1 VGALEAW
8 RQPPPPGT
16 STRVVCI
23 PDFMSGLWGGILV
36 VKIGLLPRRGC
47 QTERWEIKRGSG
59 AGGAPCG
66 VDDTDDAG
74 IYKLAGPP
82 VGWTQRRGP
91 QVALSARVD
100 LRGLLVGHGRP
111 VAEEPVAGALTA
123 VGVATLGRAEP
134 SDYIALGIGGLRPH
148 AEFLALRRLTVHAED
163 GAPRHGHREEQR
175 AVPALNVEKRGFL
188 TFLSTLENRRPA
200 AQHTDP

>member
-1 VGALEAW
+1 LEAW

-16 STRVVCI
+16 STRVVLI
-23 PDFMSGLWGGILV
+23 PVFMSGIWFGV
-36 VKIGLLPRRGC
+36 SMVKIGLLPRRGC
-47 QTERWEIKRGSG
+47 QTEWWEIKRGIG

-74 IYKLAGPP
+74 IRPQFASP

-111 VAEEPVAGALTA
+111 VAEEPVAVAFVA

-134 SDYIALGIGGLRPH
+134 SDYIALGVGGLRPH
-148 AEFLALRRLTVHAED
+148 AEWLILRRLIPQASED